1 MINRLKYA
9 FTRKA
14 AWIFVPLFLIG
25 SFVPP
30 VGSATPARALS
41 PVFENT
47 PAAGVALGSLAS
59 RSQCGTL
66 TKQGIGP
73 YTMSGTDATSGDSYS
88 YVTDKNYIPP
98 AQMYESGEAAV
109 NQQSMYFTTSQNQS
123 YANRSGVIQLS
134 SSGSIGPYPNTCNN
148 HATYGSAFGPE
159 VWTEAF
165 PATENQSIS
174 FDWAAAGGGDDYEAY
189 GYLVEVSA
197 SGNTYDYGSSAT
209 STLVSYGRGQNQ
221 GWVTSSG
228 TVPSTGYY
236 RFRFVNGSYDAT
248 GGKALGASMYID
260 SAISVASANT
270 IAFAQPSDIV
280 RSGSNQTFTISASA
294 SSGELVSFTSSTT
307 SRCTVGSSTDSNGT
321 STATVTVLANQT
333 GTCIISANSSSNNSY
348 VAAATV
354 TQSFSILQGATAPT
368 TSGGTSISGDIA
380 YGETLTAND
389 GTWGDGGSA
398 VTATAYQWQSCNPS
412 SCTWADISGATS
424 STYVVGTNDVG
435 NQLRVRVTKTNS
447 IGSLTANSAAS
458 ITVPAPT
465 FVDVTTLLDD
475 GSAGSLRW
483 AITTANAS
491 ATINTINFDS
501 NNTGTITLTSD
512 LPSITDTVTIT
523 GTGMA
528 TTIIDGNNQWRAI
541 YNNGSRTIIIQDM
554 TFKQGKNVSWNGGL
568 IYNSNGTMTFNRIKI
583 SNHSSWAF
591 YQGGGGVTTFND
603 SQFNNNGYAIT
614 SDHGNT
620 PTALSLT
627 DTDYSNR
634 IYVNGSTFT
643 SNTYGIRTE
652 RFVKINNSQFTG
664 NTQFG
669 AYLGGLNRQQV
680 LNSSFTSNGAGVS
693 FSSWIPTSWTPG
705 AGNQTVS
712 GNTFNGNSTAIQFA
726 NNWNN
731 GSSVY
736 NGVSANSFSTASG
749 NTFGSTALNTNNF
762 SGSGYVESNN
772 TITAA
777 YLNAVTNLTAAANAD
792 GSVDLDW
799 DASAASNTA
808 IYGYSVSF
816 YDLTVIGG
824 ATSGGWGVWTN
835 QGTNYSLSTGMFSGS
850 NPVTT
855 GYGPVRFGIKA
866 MSGQC
871 VGVGTGNCTYGPEV
885 TVDATVLDPTT
896 VTTTTSTPPTIE
908 TPTPETPVTPI
919 PGEPSPEE
927 TFIGPVLPPADT
939 TPDSIPDYIT
949 PEEPVIIPDMPD
961 AGEPITTDDLT
972 DILDTTFTPDAS
984 TEEITAVLDGLL
996 DTELTGKQFDA
1007 VIDATLGSLDG
1018 PDADVGAVL
1027 DTFLDADLSDK
1038 EFTKVLDA
1046 VFSEDVSD
1054 EVFTEALTTMIDA
1067 DLSDAE
1073 FDKVLDAAFSETTSP
1088 EAMVSALSSIFDG
1101 PASDADAY
1109 KVMSAVFDEDI
1120 SVADTMTVLDDLLG
1134 TTLSMSEAEAVFDS
1148 VFDGDLTDAET
1159 IDLIVDVL
1167 KDGLTADNLGAALG
1181 AVFDEEVSNEVLIET
1196 FTAVLGNELDGESV
1210 GVIVD
1215 VLESDSI
1222 TNDQVSQVV
1231 DLITGQEG
1239 GIDSGQSAEL
1249 SASPK
1254 VLESISPDQATE
1266 VFAAL
1271 DVANVTPEQ
1280 EAQLAE
1286 ALTNAPDD
1294 IKDAL
1299 EQEVDIYGEGFD
1311 DYVAVGSQV
1320 DVGSRRTLIAAT
1332 TAVAGVVGAAA
1343 TGGASGGSGGGS
1355 GGSSGG
1361 GSGGSGSTNTE
1372 GRSRREEEGQEAAG
1386 EIAGPEEDE
1395 NGNFTRNSIFK
1406 YEEGTMERKFNLWGF
1421 IKKFAKETAGLS
1433 FTLAGSVVVFITLS
1447 GDTRKIAMIATGVAL
1462 AVHYTHQMLQN
1473 DED

>member
-1 MINRLKYA
+1 MNITTRLKYA

-30 VGSATPARALS
+30 VRSA
-41 PVFENT
+41 
-47 PAAGVALGSLAS
+47 
-59 RSQCGTL
+59 
-66 TKQGIGP
+66 
-73 YTMSGTDATSGDSYS
+73 
-88 YVTDKNYIPP
+88 
-98 AQMYESGEAAV
+98 
-109 NQQSMYFTTSQNQS
+109 
-123 YANRSGVIQLS
+123 
-134 SSGSIGPYPNTCNN
+134 
-148 HATYGSAFGPE
+148 
-159 VWTEAF
+159 
-165 PATENQSIS
+165 
-174 FDWAAAGGGDDYEAY
+174 
-189 GYLVEVSA
+189 
-197 SGNTYDYGSSAT
+197 SAT
-209 STLVSYGRGQNQ
+209 STSFPDAGFEDGTFTGWEKGSQSGALGSTITGNGTGVTIFTGSRTFTHSQHGAMGSPTKQDGSANPYYAPAVSAGSWTFGPNNAAKAVALQPIGQITFSDAMTALGLSGSPQTAIQAQLTADRNASGFGSPTPTNAAWITREVQLTAGTTYTMSWNYLGTDYVPYNDGSVTGLVPVTVTGTPVIRVNNYVQSYALLGFTNPGTGDYSTNSYGAT
-221 GWVTSSG
+221 GWQTSTYKVDITGTYKLGFAVFNLGDTSLSPVLMIDSEAGSTERCVSG
-228 TVPSTGYY
+228 TCTT
-236 RFRFVNGSYDAT
+236 F
-248 GGKALGASMYID
+248 GG
-260 SAISVASANT
+260 VASNSETAPT
-270 IAFAQPSDIV
+270 VPPTTTTTVAQ
-280 RSGSNQTFTISASA
+280 TTT
-294 SSGELVSFTSSTT
+294 TSSTT
-307 SRCTVGSSTDSNGT
+307 TT
-321 STATVTVLANQT
+321 STTTT
-333 GTCIISANSSSNNSY
+333 TIP
-348 VAAATV
+348 AATSLEV
-354 TQSFSILQGATAPT
+354 TS
-368 TSGGTSISGDIA
+368 
-380 YGETLTAND
+380 
-389 GTWGDGGSA
+389 
-398 VTATAYQWQSCNPS
+398 
-412 SCTWADISGATS
+412 
-424 STYVVGTNDVG
+424 
-435 NQLRVRVTKTNS
+435 
-447 IGSLTANSAAS
+447 
-458 ITVPAPT
+458 
-465 FVDVTTLLDD
+465 LLDD
-475 GSAGSLRW
+475 GSSGTLRW
-483 AITTANAS
+483 AITQANAT
-491 ATINTINFDS
+491 AGGIYDAIDITTE
-501 NNTGTITLTSD
+501 GTITLTSD
-512 LPSITDTVTIT
+512 LPAITAGVTIT

-528 TTIIDGNNQWRAI
+528 TTIIDGNNLWRAI
-541 YNNGSRTIIIQDM
+541 YNNGSRTIVIEDI
-554 TFKQGKNVSWNGGL
+554 TFKQGKNVSWDGGL
-568 IYNSNGTMTFNRIKI
+568 IYNASGTMTFNRIKI

-591 YQGGGGVTTFND
+591 YQGGGGVTTFNN
-603 SQFNNNGYAIT
+603 SQFTNNGYAIT

-620 PTALSLT
+620 PDTLSLT

-664 NTQFG
+664 NTQVG

-680 LNSSFTSNGAGVS
+680 LNSTFTSNGVGVY
-693 FSSWIPTSWTPG
+693 FSSWIPTSWAVG

-712 GNTFNGNSTAIQFA
+712 GNTFNGNTTAIQFA
-726 NNWNN
+726 NNWDN

-749 NTFGSTALNTNNF
+749 NTFGSTAQNTNNF

-777 YLNAVTNLTAAANAD
+777 YLNPVTNLTAVANAD

-799 DASAASNTA
+799 DASAASNCV

-866 MSGQC
+866 MTGGC
-871 VGVGTGNCTYGPEV
+871 AGVGTGSCTYGPEV

-896 VTTTTSTPPTIE
+896 TSSTTTTTTSTTVVPIVVTPPDGTTVPLPQYPE
-908 TPTPETPVTPI
+908 PETESTTVQLPVETGTETELPTETIPEYSEPI
-919 PGEPSPEE
+919 GIDPTE
-927 TFIGPVLPPADT
+927 TETVV
-939 TPDSIPDYIT
+939 
-949 PEEPVIIPDMPD
+949 VIIPPD
-961 AGEPITTDDLT
+961 DYTVTDIEDNEPITTVILDNILENTFTT
-972 DILDTTFTPDAS
+972 DI
-984 TEEITAVLDGLL
+984 E
-996 DTELTGKQFDA
+996 
-1007 VIDATLGSLDG
+1007 
-1018 PDADVGAVL
+1018 ADEVGAVL
-1027 DTFLDADLSDK
+1027 DTLLGAELTNAQFDN
-1038 EFTKVLDA
+1038 VLEA
-1046 VFSEDVSD
+1046 VFTEDVSAD
-1054 EVFTEALTTMIDA
+1054 VFTEALTTMLDA
-1067 DLSDAE
+1067 DITSAQLTA
-1073 FDKVLDAAFSETTSP
+1073 VLDSAFSEDTSA
-1088 EAMVSALSSIFDG
+1088 ENMVSALESIFDG
-1101 PASDADAY
+1101 PLSSGDLDT
-1109 KVMSAVFDEDI
+1109 VMAAVFDEDI
-1120 SVADTMTVLDDLLG
+1120 SAADTMTVLEDLLE
-1134 TTLSMSEAEAVFDS
+1134 TNLSMSQTEAIFDS
-1148 VFDGDLTDAET
+1148 VFDSDLSDAET

-1167 KDGLTADNLGAALG
+1167 ADELTSELLDTVLGS
-1181 AVFDEEVSNEVLIET
+1181 VFDEEVSNEVLIET
-1196 FTAVLGNELDGESV
+1196 FTAVLGNELDAESV

-1215 VLESDSI
+1215 VLESDTI
-1222 TNDQVSQVV
+1222 TSEQVGQVV
-1231 DLITGQEG
+1231 TLVIEQEG
-1239 GIDSGQSAEL
+1239 GIDPGQSAAL

-1254 VLESISPDQATE
+1254 VLESITPDQATE

-1271 DVANVTPEQ
+1271 DVANVSPEQ

-1343 TGGASGGSGGGS
+1343 TGGASGGSTGGS

-1395 NGNFTRNSIFK
+1395 NGKFTRNSIFK